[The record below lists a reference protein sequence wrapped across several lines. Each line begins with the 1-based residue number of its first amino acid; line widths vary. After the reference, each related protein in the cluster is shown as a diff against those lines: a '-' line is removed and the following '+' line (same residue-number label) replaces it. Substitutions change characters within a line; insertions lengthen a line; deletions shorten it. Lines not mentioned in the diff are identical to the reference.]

1 MTFLGGKW
9 QCLECG
15 YQSQRNHVRNH
26 VESKHLPPE
35 QGYQCLHCFKN
46 LRTKIALR
54 DHLRTNHRFES
65 ENC

>member
-35 QGYQCLHCFKN
+35 QGYQCPHCFKK